1 MSEKA
6 KELIV
11 ITQEGF
17 KITIE
22 NTSEVFG
29 GADLQLKAL
38 ISLMQFD
45 FKSQEET
52 DMDIRTKYYLTIL
65 NRLGEVMLWDD
76 FAGKVTDDRLE
87 YIKGYIEWA
96 IAQNTMDGRDVVEF
110 MSRFL
115 EKADEE

>member
-1 MSEKA
+1 MSK
-6 KELIV
+6 KVKDRIV
-11 ITQEGF
+11 ITEEDF

-22 NTSEVFG
+22 GTSEVFM

-38 ISLMQFD
+38 LSLMQFD
-45 FKSQEET
+45 FKFQEEE
-52 DMDIRTKYYLTIL
+52 DRDIRTKYYLTIL

-76 FAGKVTDDRLE
+76 FAGKATDDRLE
-87 YIKGYIEWA
+87 YIKGYIGWT
-96 IAQNTMDGRDVVEF
+96 IAQKTMEGRDVVEF